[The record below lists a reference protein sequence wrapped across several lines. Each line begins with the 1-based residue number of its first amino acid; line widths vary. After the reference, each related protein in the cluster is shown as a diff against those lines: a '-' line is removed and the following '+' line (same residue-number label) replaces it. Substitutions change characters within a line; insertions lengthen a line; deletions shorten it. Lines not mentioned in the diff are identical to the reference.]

1 MRGWGLGEGVLVKMG
16 FVYWLYRSKLSD
28 PFLLGGAGLGG
39 SEREGELR
47 EQRQQGWNARA
58 VGKGQ

>member
-16 FVYWLYRSKLSD
+16 FVFLFSRFKLSD
-28 PFLLGGAGLGG
+28 AFLLGGSGG
-39 SEREGELR
+39 KGELK
-47 EQRQQGWNARA
+47 EQRQQGWNVCA